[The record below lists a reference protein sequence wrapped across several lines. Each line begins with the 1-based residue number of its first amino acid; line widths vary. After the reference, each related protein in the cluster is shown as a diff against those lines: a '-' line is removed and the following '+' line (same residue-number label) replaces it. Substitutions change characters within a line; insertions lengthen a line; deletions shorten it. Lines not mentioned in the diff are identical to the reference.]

1 MSDHLSPNPSND
13 AGDSI
18 NDPELLAAFFDE
30 TGETLAKVASLF
42 VELERSPTDIS
53 IVEAIFR
60 PVHSLK
66 GNSAF
71 FGFLGIKRLAHDMET
86 VLDHVRKG
94 RLAVGQ
100 ELISTL
106 LAGLDG
112 LRAMVDRLMAGGQE
126 IDDQAVLTA
135 LIERQRQVAA
145 RADGDSSGGDGTR
158 QALATVEA
166 FLIRQATGLDPIV
179 SGAINTLLMRVR
191 AGLGIKNPTD
201 AVKVAELVPAL
212 VELRAAIGASF
223 QCDPEVA
230 AVTRMGTLVEQLGS
244 FATDDRGRSL
254 CMELLD
260 AWQTCIG
267 AAGYNEIVRDFV
279 AQQVEILVTLPGF
292 TVSAVNP
299 ALAPTAPT
307 APTAATTA
315 TSAVEVKKEVRT
327 DTYHRGEA
335 KAEVKSVRVPE
346 SRIDTFLRY
355 VGELLVVGD
364 MFNHLQTRVR
374 QLNGTGL
381 LARDFRRVNDTFAQL
396 STKLQVAIMSIRK
409 VPIRSHLAKVPRI
422 VRDVAVA
429 KGKEIAVEI
438 TGEEVEI
445 DKSLVELIDAPLTH
459 MARNAGDHGIE
470 TPAQRLAAGKSREGH
485 IRISIEET
493 SRAVVL
499 TVSDDGAGLNLERI
513 RAKGESLG
521 LVKTGVEMTEK
532 DLINLIFASGLSTAE
547 VVSDVSGR
555 GVGMDVVKRM
565 IDEAGGT
572 INVTTEAGKGTV
584 FRLSL
589 PKGVT
594 TQIVPAFMIRVGKA
608 LLALPLERVHE
619 TFLLRG
625 LDISNML
632 PDMSGRPG
640 GRLLLRHDETLPLL
654 LLSDL
659 LGLPPIQNAGTVVT
673 VDSNGH
679 RLALAVS
686 EVIGVR
692 KVVVRNLD
700 GLPAADSL
708 YLGGA
713 MMGDGAVALILNPDA
728 LLTQRTQP
736 EAVHA
741 S

>member
-1 MSDHLSPNPSND
+1 
-13 AGDSI
+13 
-18 NDPELLAAFFDE
+18 
-30 TGETLAKVASLF
+30 
-42 VELERSPTDIS
+42 
-53 IVEAIFR
+53 
-60 PVHSLK
+60 
-66 GNSAF
+66 
-71 FGFLGIKRLAHDMET
+71 
-86 VLDHVRKG
+86 
-94 RLAVGQ
+94 
-100 ELISTL
+100 
-106 LAGLDG
+106 
-112 LRAMVDRLMAGGQE
+112 
-126 IDDQAVLTA
+126 
-135 LIERQRQVAA
+135 
-145 RADGDSSGGDGTR
+145 
-158 QALATVEA
+158 
-166 FLIRQATGLDPIV
+166 
-179 SGAINTLLMRVR
+179 MR
-191 AGLGIKNPTD
+191 
-201 AVKVAELVPAL
+201 
-212 VELRAAIGASF
+212 
-223 QCDPEVA
+223 
-230 AVTRMGTLVEQLGS
+230 
-244 FATDDRGRSL
+244 RG
-254 CMELLD
+254 
-260 AWQTCIG
+260 
-267 AAGYNEIVRDFV
+267 
-279 AQQVEILVTLPGF
+279 PGF
-292 TVSAVNP
+292 SV
-299 ALAPTAPT
+299 
-307 APTAATTA
+307 TAATA
-315 TSAVEVKKEVRT
+315 SLAPPAAPSAPSALEPKKEVKT
-327 DTYHRGEA
+327 DTHHRGEA
-335 KAEVKSVRVPE
+335 KAEAKSVRVPE

-364 MFNHLQTRVR
+364 MFNHLQVRVR
-374 QLNGTGL
+374 QLKGTGP

-429 KGKEIAVEI
+429 KGKEIVVEI
-438 TGEEVEI
+438 TGEDVEI

-459 MARNAGDHGIE
+459 MSRNAGDHGIE

-485 IRISIEET
+485 VRISIEET

-499 TVSDDGAGLNLERI
+499 IISDDGAGLNLERI

-521 LVKTGVEMTEK
+521 LVKSGANMTEK

-594 TQIVPAFMIRVGKA
+594 TQIVPAFLLRVGAA

-625 LDISNML
+625 LITG
-632 PDMSGRPG
+632 DMPSDMNGRSG
-640 GRLLLRHDETLPLL
+640 GRVLLRHDETLPLL

-659 LGLPPIQNAGTVVT
+659 LGLPPVQNAGTVVT
-673 VDSNGH
+673 IDSNGH

-700 GLPAADSL
+700 GLPSADSL

-728 LLTQRTQP
+728 LLNH
-736 EAVHA
+736 EVAHA

>member
-1 MSDHLSPNPSND
+1 
-13 AGDSI
+13 
-18 NDPELLAAFFDE
+18 
-30 TGETLAKVASLF
+30 
-42 VELERSPTDIS
+42 
-53 IVEAIFR
+53 
-60 PVHSLK
+60 
-66 GNSAF
+66 
-71 FGFLGIKRLAHDMET
+71 
-86 VLDHVRKG
+86 
-94 RLAVGQ
+94 
-100 ELISTL
+100 
-106 LAGLDG
+106 
-112 LRAMVDRLMAGGQE
+112 
-126 IDDQAVLTA
+126 
-135 LIERQRQVAA
+135 
-145 RADGDSSGGDGTR
+145 
-158 QALATVEA
+158 
-166 FLIRQATGLDPIV
+166 
-179 SGAINTLLMRVR
+179 MR
-191 AGLGIKNPTD
+191 
-201 AVKVAELVPAL
+201 
-212 VELRAAIGASF
+212 
-223 QCDPEVA
+223 
-230 AVTRMGTLVEQLGS
+230 
-244 FATDDRGRSL
+244 RG
-254 CMELLD
+254 
-260 AWQTCIG
+260 
-267 AAGYNEIVRDFV
+267 
-279 AQQVEILVTLPGF
+279 PGF
-292 TVSAVNP
+292 SV
-299 ALAPTAPT
+299 
-307 APTAATTA
+307 TAATA
-315 TSAVEVKKEVRT
+315 SLAPPAAPSAPSALEPKKEVKT
-327 DTYHRGEA
+327 DTHHRGEA
-335 KAEVKSVRVPE
+335 KAEAKSVRVPE

-364 MFNHLQTRVR
+364 MFNHLQVRVR
-374 QLNGTGL
+374 QLKDTGP

-429 KGKEIAVEI
+429 KGKEIVVEI
-438 TGEEVEI
+438 TGEDVEI

-459 MARNAGDHGIE
+459 MSRNAGDHGIE

-485 IRISIEET
+485 VRISIEET

-499 TVSDDGAGLNLERI
+499 IISDDGAGLNLERI

-521 LVKTGVEMTEK
+521 LVKSGANMTEK

-572 INVTTEAGKGTV
+572 INVTTDAGKGTV

-594 TQIVPAFMIRVGKA
+594 TQIVPAFLLRVGAA

-625 LDISNML
+625 LITG
-632 PDMSGRPG
+632 DMPSDMNGRSG
-640 GRLLLRHDETLPLL
+640 GRVLLRHDETLPLL

-659 LGLPPIQNAGTVVT
+659 LGLPPVQNAGTVVT
-673 VDSNGH
+673 IDSNGH

-700 GLPAADSL
+700 GLPSADSL

-728 LLTQRTQP
+728 LLNH
-736 EAVHA
+736 EVAHA

>member
-1 MSDHLSPNPSND
+1 MSDSLSANPSND
-13 AGDSI
+13 TGDSI
-18 NDPELLAAFFDE
+18 NDPELLSAFFDE
-30 TGETLAKVASLF
+30 TGETLAKVANFF

-112 LRAMVDRLMAGGQE
+112 LRAMVDRLMVGGQE
-126 IDDQAVLTA
+126 VDDQAVLTA
-135 LIERQRQVAA
+135 LMERQRQVAA

-166 FLIRQATGLDPIV
+166 YLIRQANGLDPIV
-179 SGAINTLLMRVR
+179 SGAINTLVMRVR
-191 AGLGIKNPTD
+191 ADLGIKNPTD
-201 AVKVAELVPAL
+201 TVKAPELVPAL
-212 VELRAAIGASF
+212 IELRAAIAASF
-223 QCDPEVA
+223 QGDPDAA
-230 AVTRMGTLVEQLGS
+230 AVTRMGTLVEQLGG
-244 FATDDRGRSL
+244 FATDDRGRSV
-254 CMELLD
+254 CVELLD
-260 AWQTCIG
+260 AWRTCID

-279 AQQVEILVTLPGF
+279 AQQVEVLVSLSGF
-292 TVSAVNP
+292 NIAAASP
-299 ALAPTAPT
+299 ATASPTIPVV
-307 APTAATTA
+307 
-315 TSAVEVKKEVRT
+315 TSVVEVKKEIKT
-327 DTYHRGEA
+327 DTHHRGEA
-335 KAEVKSVRVPE
+335 KTEAKSVRVPE
-346 SRIDTFLRY
+346 SRIDTFLHY

-429 KGKEIAVEI
+429 KGKEITVEI

-459 MARNAGDHGIE
+459 MSRNAGDHGIE
-470 TPAQRLAAGKSREGH
+470 TPAQRLAAGKSREGYV
-485 IRISIEET
+485 RISIEET

-521 LVKTGVEMTEK
+521 LVKAGAEMTEK

-572 INVTTEAGKGTV
+572 INVTTAAGKGTV

-594 TQIVPAFMIRVGKA
+594 TQIVPAFLVRVGTA
-608 LLALPLERVHE
+608 LLALPLERVYE

-625 LDISNML
+625 QGITNMP
-632 PDMSGRPG
+632 PDMRGRPG
-640 GRLLLRHDETLPLL
+640 GRLLLRYDETLPLM

-659 LGLPPIQNAGTVVT
+659 LGLPPAEDAGTVVT
-673 VDSNGH
+673 IDSNGQ
-679 RLALAVS
+679 RLALVVS
-686 EVIGVR
+686 DVIGVR

-700 GLPAADSL
+700 GLPITNAL

-713 MMGDGAVALILNPDA
+713 MMGDGAVALIVNPDA
-728 LLTQRTQP
+728 LLSQ
-736 EAVHA
+736 ELAHV